1 MANAKDYYEILGLK
15 KGASIDEI
23 KKAYRKLAR
32 KHHPDLN
39 PGDKASEDRFKEINN
54 AYTTLS
60 DPKKKEEYDNYGRSG
75 FDWSGAGGAGGGA
88 GGGAAPSYDDAFE
101 FGFGDILSEM
111 FGGGAQA
118 GHRAQSAARGSDLVT
133 GISVTLEEA
142 FTGTTKKITLS
153 REIPCTVCN
162 ATGIESANT
171 CPTCQGTGKLQA
183 AKGFF
188 RVAQRCMDCG
198 GVGRKVTKV
207 CSPCKGQGKTFVSET
222 ANVRIPAGVDDGST
236 VRLRG
241 MGNAG
246 SGGGPAGDLRL
257 KITVVPHPLFERK
270 GEDIYLKLPVT
281 FGEAA
286 LGAKVEVPTIDGNTM
301 MTIPAGTQ
309 GGQKFKLT
317 GKGFIKP
324 GSAARG
330 TMFVIAEI
338 AVPKDIDGSA
348 RKAIEEIERAYAE
361 NPRKGMVSE

>member
-1 MANAKDYYEILGLK
+1 MANTKDYYDLLGLK
-15 KGASIDEI
+15 KGAGIDEI

-39 PGDKASEDRFKEINN
+39 PGDKTAEDKFKEINN
-54 AYTTLS
+54 AYATLS
-60 DPKKKEEYDNYGRSG
+60 DPKKKEEYDNFGS
-75 FDWSGAGGAGGGA
+75 FAGGAGAGYSGG
-88 GGGAAPSYDDAFE
+88 GGGATPSYDDVFE

-111 FGGGAQA
+111 FGGGAQGA
-118 GHRAQSAARGSDLVT
+118 HRAQNATRGSDLVT

-142 FTGTTKKITLS
+142 FTGTTKKMTLS
-153 REIPCTVCN
+153 REIPCALCSG
-162 ATGIESANT
+162 TGIETANT
-171 CPTCQGTGKLQA
+171 CSTCQGSGKLQA

-207 CSPCKGQGKTFVSET
+207 CSPCKGQGKTFTSET

-257 KITVVPHPLFERK
+257 KITVVPHPIFERK

-286 LGAKVEVPTIDGNTM
+286 LGAKVTVPTIDGSTV

-309 GGQKFKLT
+309 GGQKFKLS
-317 GKGFIKP
+317 GKGFVKP
-324 GSAARG
+324 GSAVRG
-330 TMFVIAEI
+330 TMFVVAEI
-338 AVPKDIDGSA
+338 AVPKEIDVSA
-348 RKAIEEIERAYAE
+348 RKAIGEIERAYAE
-361 NPRKGMVSE
+361 SPRKGMVSE